1 MTIVR
6 YYNVSDHTMTIPGV
20 VGGLAPQ
27 AAATVVADA
36 WDSDPVF
43 ADTLAR
49 GENIGLFALP
59 LDISDAGQSV
69 PSVTYRVTGLNSAIS
84 AANASGYLYIQV
96 GDHATWD
103 LPPAA
108 DVAAGW
114 QVRIF
119 LDTELSGGTLCDIT
133 PDATEPDTI
142 NTLGDPI
149 SMTPTNNYVVFES
162 DGISN
167 WTTL

>member
-20 VGGLAPQ
+20 TGGLGSQ

-36 WDSDPVF
+36 WDSDPVQ
-43 ADTLAR
+43 AAAQAR
-49 GENIGLFALP
+49 GVNIGCYAVSLDYVDSGVDLSAQLP
-59 LDISDAGQSV
+59 YATVEDNTAASSSD
-69 PSVTYRVTGLNSAIS
+69 PTDR
-84 AANASGYLYIQV
+84 LYIIIADMSV
-96 GDHATWD
+96 WD
-103 LPPAA
+103 LPVAA
-108 DVAAGW
+108 SVAAGW
-114 QVRIF
+114 RMRVF
-119 LDTELSGGTLCDIT
+119 FDTGLSGGTLCDIT
-133 PDATEPDTI
+133 PDGSDTI
-142 NTLGDPI
+142 DTLGDPI